1 MKPVGQLQMQMVQAG
16 QLDLPGVQG
25 RAHWLWP
32 RVAPTDLIALL
43 GNLEQLISKDDHVS
57 DRLDPCDLL
66 LLPSMPK
73 PPSSMI
79 SQEQCLAGHNNW
91 NSLVCFFY
99 THYPSTLEKNNSQ
112 KVSL

>member
-1 MKPVGQLQMQMVQAG
+1 MQQEAAALNVWENHFVEDLLEHVMKPVGQLQMQMVQAC

-32 RVAPTDLIALL
+32 QVAPTDLIALL
-43 GNLEQLISKDDHVS
+43 GHLEQLISKDDHVS
-57 DRLDPCDLL
+57 DRLDPCDKL

-79 SQEQCLAGHNNW
+79 SQE
-91 NSLVCFFY
+91 
-99 THYPSTLEKNNSQ
+99 
-112 KVSL
+112 